1 MSKAPS
7 MPMYWD
13 AYLADTTH
21 LTTEEHG
28 AYMLLLGAMWRRNG
42 RIPDDDKDIARILG
56 MTVAK
61 WKRTKERL
69 SAFLTFSRGE
79 ITQQNLL
86 KIWENTQEKIAKNK
100 HNGSLGGRPKSNKN
114 NEIGLSDGYV
124 SQNPIKT
131 ISEPEPKD
139 TIVSSAGT
147 REDAADFSQKQN
159 LDLKDLTKKL
169 TEAAN
174 GKIQPH
180 GSLVVGMILELI
192 NNGVDLETDI
202 LPTIAVVSGRMSKP
216 ASSWA
221 YFVGAIREAYNSR
234 IKAGEGLAKP
244 TNVTKLD
251 IFALPKEAQEQNLAF
266 QLEQARLHRR
276 WNPLLGPMPWQD
288 GCRIPEHLLKPDDGK
303 GWHVMGMAA

>member
-1 MSKAPS
+1 MNGLPYYKAYPRDFIEGTIG
-7 MPMYWD
+7 MGFE
-13 AYLADTTH
+13 TK
-21 LTTEEHG
+21 G
-28 AYMLLLGAMWRRNG
+28 AYRLVLDLIYMQGGNLPDDARYISGLLGCTVRKWNVLRDALVSMGKIIVNG
-42 RIPDDDKDIARILG
+42 
-56 MTVAK
+56 
-61 WKRTKERL
+61 E
-69 SAFLTFSRGE
+69 FLTNERAVIELETLRKLQDKQSENRARPNK
-79 ITQQNLL
+79 INKL
-86 KIWENTQEKIAKNK
+86 KSPRFDQ
-100 HNGSLGGRPKSNKN
+100 
-114 NEIGLSDGYV
+114 
-124 SQNPIKT
+124 
-131 ISEPEPKD
+131 SEPEPKD

-147 REDAADFSQKQN
+147 REDGAADFSQKQN

-169 TEAAN
+169 TEAVN

-180 GSLVVGMILELI
+180 GSLVVGGILELI